1 MVKLTRAEQ
10 NPILTPSD
18 LLWEDMLVFNPGAV
32 VSDGK
37 ILLLYRAKGKIDKI
51 SRFGL
56 AESTDGIHFTRKEKP
71 VYAGDNHVY
80 EKRGVEDPRLV
91 KIDDTFYFVYTAV
104 IEDTGGKVD
113 PNWNEQIA
121 KKPQIAIAATKDFE
135 FFHEYGVI
143 IKDIL
148 GKDASLFPRKIND
161 KYYLLFREGVGQTFL
176 AISQD
181 IDNWSARYPLFNK
194 RPDSWDSQR
203 AGVGAPP
210 IETEKGWLLFYHGV
224 DNNNTYKIGVMF
236 LDLENPG
243 KIIYRL
249 PEPVLEPE
257 MEYEKTGFIPNTV
270 FSCGAVEK
278 DDKYFVYYGAADQVI
293 CLATI
298 DKKLI
303 LELF

>member
-1 MVKLTRAEQ
+1 MVKLIRAEE

-18 LLWEDMLVFNPGAV
+18 LSWEDMLVFNPGAV

-37 ILLLYRAKGKIDKI
+37 ILLLYRAKGRMDKI

-56 AESTDGIHFTRKEKP
+56 AESTDGIHFTRRNKP
-71 VYAGDNHVY
+71 IYAGDNHVY

-104 IEDTGGKVD
+104 IEDPEGKID
-113 PNWNEQIA
+113 PAWSEQIA
-121 KKPQIAIAATKDFE
+121 KKPQIALAATKDFE

-148 GKDASLFPRKIND
+148 GKDASLFPRKIHD
-161 KYYLLFREGVGQTFL
+161 KYYLLFREGIGQTYL
-176 AISQD
+176 AISSEL
-181 IDNWSARYPLFNK
+181 DNWSARYPLFDK
-194 RPDSWDSQR
+194 RLDLWDSKR
-203 AGVGAPP
+203 VGVGTPP

-236 LDLENPG
+236 LDLEDPG
-243 KIIYRL
+243 KIIYRSK
-249 PEPVLEPE
+249 EPVFEPE
-257 MEYEKTGFIPNTV
+257 MEYEKIGFFPNTV

-278 DDKYFVYYGAADQVI
+278 DNQYYVYYGAADQVI
-293 CLATI
+293 CLAMVE
-298 DKKLI
+298 KNLI